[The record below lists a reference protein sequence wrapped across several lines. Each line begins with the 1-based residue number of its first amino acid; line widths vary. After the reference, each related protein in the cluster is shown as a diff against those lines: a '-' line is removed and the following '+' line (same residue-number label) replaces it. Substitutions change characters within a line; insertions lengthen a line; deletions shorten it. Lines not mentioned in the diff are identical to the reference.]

1 MLKTSRNK
9 GNISTCKNKR
19 CVLGKKDVRYGG
31 FFGLVFC
38 FRFFVFFIFGFFGFV
53 FLLKEKESKLV
64 LKRNWLFQD
73 GKLES
78 KGQMWYEVGTRER
91 ILPCMVK
98 LAKLGLLL

>member
-1 MLKTSRNK
+1 MEVFL
-9 GNISTCKNKR
+9 
-19 CVLGKKDVRYGG
+19 VW
-31 FFGLVFC
+31 FFA
-38 FRFFVFFIFGFFGFV
+38 FGFLFFLFLGLFCFV